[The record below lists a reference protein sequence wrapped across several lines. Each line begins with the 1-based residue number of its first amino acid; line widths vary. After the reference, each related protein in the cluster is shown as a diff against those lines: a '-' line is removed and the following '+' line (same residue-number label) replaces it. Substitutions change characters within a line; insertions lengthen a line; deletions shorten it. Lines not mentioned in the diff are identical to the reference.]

1 MWRVEIESDTSK
13 KSVKNWEQGL
23 NVGSD
28 STVLDDAK
36 FVYIVDLKFVVLNQ
50 LQDSY
55 LRLFFTYKLFV
66 SWLANNL
73 NHRITFSSV
82 KYLNIPP
89 HS

>member
-55 LRLFFTYKLFV
+55 LRLFFTYKFICV
-66 SWLANNL
+66 L
-73 NHRITFSSV
+73 NR
-82 KYLNIPP
+82 K
-89 HS
+89 